1 MNRILKR
8 IIYRICFN
16 ILQHIIIYSLLNLEK
31 VSLGICILLIALTY
45 YINKKEIFKAKVNKS
60 KENLK
65 MNILVN
71 DNQFTAM
78 TEKRTSN
85 S

>member
-8 IIYRICFN
+8 IYIGSALIAYS
-16 ILQHIIIYSLLNLEK
+16 ILLIYSLLNLEK

-65 MNILVN
+65 
-71 DNQFTAM
+71 
-78 TEKRTSN
+78 
-85 S
+85 

>member
-8 IIYRICFN
+8 IYIGSALIFYS
-16 ILQHIIIYSLLNLEK
+16 ILLIYSLLNLEK
-31 VSLGICILLIALTY
+31 VSLESCILLVALTY

-65 MNILVN
+65 
-71 DNQFTAM
+71 
-78 TEKRTSN
+78 
-85 S
+85 